1 MSRSRRRR
9 EDNLPSLT
17 TSLPSVSAPSVSA
30 RRSPLVASPSQT
42 ILQQIEDRRTFHPLG
57 ESRPARFSTGG
68 PSRISVKDRA
78 YNGRYKYADPHRI
91 SANIHLNSGTKAP
104 LSFAAPDGTIVC
116 IRRRTRKEVLFA
128 TRRAGRGG
136 KQRKHRRNAYSG
148 VRCK

>member
-1 MSRSRRRR
+1 MARRSRDKR
-9 EDNLPSLT
+9 EDNSPSLT
-17 TSLPSVSAPSVSA
+17 TSLLRPAAPSVSAPTF
-30 RRSPLVASPSQT
+30 SQT

-57 ESRPARFSTGG
+57 DSRPARFSTGG

-78 YNGRYKYADPHRI
+78 YNGRYKYADPHRT
-91 SANIHLNSGTKAP
+91 SQNIHLNSGTKAP
-104 LSFAAPDGTIVC
+104 VSFVAPDGTLVC

-136 KQRKHRRNAYSG
+136 KQRRHRRNVYSG